1 MPSTKLS
8 FCLKGMSPH
17 PPQSRGRAKGEKRA
31 DRHNKKEKPSSRRL
45 PFQSERH
52 TRKSPFPAHLEEG
65 GRPASEGLALLS
77 SSTLL
82 NDPLILSLPPFQ
94 PGASLRPSFSP
105 FLFLY
110 PPRQTVSIPRG
121 LGSGSRVGKGR
132 NRTVVSVN
140 MKIPFSTRS
149 LPPPSVLHS
158 KRMCVGKGDPSSFLE
173 GGRKMPRTLPAL

>member
-1 MPSTKLS
+1 MDALPKLS

-105 FLFLY
+105 FLFLS
-110 PPRQTVSIPRG
+110 PPDRLCPS
-121 LGSGSRVGKGR
+121 LGGSEVDPEWEREG
-132 NRTVVSVN
+132 TELL
-140 MKIPFSTRS
+140 FQST
-149 LPPPSVLHS
+149 
-158 KRMCVGKGDPSSFLE
+158 
-173 GGRKMPRTLPAL
+173 

>member
-82 NDPLILSLPPFQ
+82 NDPLILSSFPLF
-94 PGASLRPSFSP
+94 SRRERPS
-105 FLFLY
+105 
-110 PPRQTVSIPRG
+110 V
-121 LGSGSRVGKGR
+121 
-132 NRTVVSVN
+132 
-140 MKIPFSTRS
+140 
-149 LPPPSVLHS
+149 PPSPLS
-158 KRMCVGKGDPSSFLE
+158 FSSTPPDRLCPSLE
-173 GGRKMPRTLPAL
+173 GSEVDPEWEREGTELLFQST